1 MVMHQLAQEK
11 KYQKIIL
18 KSIIFST
25 ILSIAE
31 DKPAIQFTFLLHYN
45 NYYEYNSHFLSSD
58 PLLADSRLSF
68 ILSSINY
75 LLNALHLPV
84 LLSIVWKAGRSFF
97 QQKTDYQLT
106 MKSNPCEQIESAVL
120 PSTGLNPAYPLTS
133 QV

>member
-84 LLSIVWKAGRSFF
+84 LLSIV
-97 QQKTDYQLT
+97 
-106 MKSNPCEQIESAVL
+106 
-120 PSTGLNPAYPLTS
+120 
-133 QV
+133 